1 MNQNLFCLLCSVSSQ
16 STQLGQGKSNAVVH
30 KHQTKL
36 GVLTRSIVL
45 FTTKEATCSEFSQ
58 ILELSQ
64 MTGLLPMHSG
74 RGHLPSVIATGAC
87 KHGEHKLIMY
97 SPS

>member
-1 MNQNLFCLLCSVSSQ
+1 MKQNLFCLLCSVSNQ
-16 STQLGQGKSNAVVH
+16 STQLSQGKSNAIVH

-58 ILELSQ
+58 ILELPQ
-64 MTGLLPMHSG
+64 MTGPFPTLLG
-74 RGHLPSVIATGAC
+74 DYY
-87 KHGEHKLIMY
+87 MY
-97 SPS
+97 QVL